1 MSAFGDNFEQ
11 DADPAAEFLARE
23 QNELA
28 GLEDEV
34 KPAAVVVSSTLANS
48 DDTTNSAGGFEMV
61 ENFEQDGLKKRDL
74 FDQDTGLDVKKDPYD
89 DIYGEQENA
98 DAFGSVGVS
107 PPMSFSQP
115 REEPEKIKKWREE
128 QVKRLEEKD
137 KEEERKKEEL
147 REVAKKELDDWYR
160 SHEETIAKTKA
171 ANRNAEKQFVAED
184 DEIQPGT
191 EWERIAK
198 LCDFNP
204 KAKPGSKDVSRMR
217 SMILQ
222 MKQNPVQIKNKA

>member
-48 DDTTNSAGGFEMV
+48 DDTTNSAGSFEMV

-89 DIYGEQENA
+89 
-98 DAFGSVGVS
+98 GSVGVS

>member
-1 MSAFGDNFEQ
+1 MSGFGDNFDQGEV
-11 DADPAAEFLARE
+11 DPAAEFLARE

-34 KPAAVVVSSTLANS
+34 KPAAVAVSSTLING
-48 DDTTNSAGGFEMV
+48 DDPTNSAGSFEMV
-61 ENFEQDGLKKRDL
+61 DN
-74 FDQDTGLDVKKDPYD
+74 FDQDGIDKKEPFDQEIGLDIKKESYSD
-89 DIYGEQENA
+89 
-98 DAFGSVGVS
+98 SGVS
-107 PPMSFSQP
+107 PPISWSQP
-115 REEPEKIKKWREE
+115 REEPEKIKIWREE

-137 KEEERKKEEL
+137 KEEEKKKEEL
-147 REVAKKELDDWYR
+147 REIAKKELEDWYKN
-160 SHEETIAKTKA
+160 HEETIAKTKA

-184 DEIQPGT
+184 DQILPGT

-217 SMILQ
+217 SIILQ
-222 MKQNPVQIKNKA
+222 MKQNPVAIKNKA